1 MKIEIKSVLIGAVM
15 IINLFLLMGFDD
27 HKIEDR
33 YDIEVYSV
41 PTITKLGVGANQLA
55 YTWFDKRTG
64 EIVGALTTNNLRKD
78 EPYIIYEGIF
88 NPMKNPKGLKFVSG
102 EEFFKYLKERD

>member
-1 MKIEIKSVLIGAVM
+1 MRFEIKSLLIGVVM

-33 YDIEVYSV
+33 YDVEVYSV
-41 PTITKLGVGANQLA
+41 PTITNLGAGAPALT

-64 EIVGALTTNNLRKD
+64 EVVGALGTINLRKD
-78 EPYIIYEGIF
+78 EPYIIYEGVF
-88 NPMKNPKGLKFVSG
+88 NPIKNSDGMKFVSG